1 MRSVSSGK
9 DLTSTKVCWTQ
20 SVEAEEKKET
30 RLSLLAT
37 LAYDG
42 SGNSEISSIFG

>member
-1 MRSVSSGK
+1 MSPVSSGK

-20 SVEAEEKKET
+20 SVEVEEKET
-30 RLSLLAT
+30 RLSVLAT

-42 SGNSEISSIFG
+42 SGHDEISSIFD